1 MRASI
6 FHPGY
11 AFTATLSS
19 LLPIHRCYSNTNLL
33 HPYSTGQSI
42 LSGRETSLLLTYGN
56 LWYVGFQMDLTQ
68 NLEVGLRG
76 DCSVHSAP
84 KVKVFLFSPSFFL
97 LALDLV
103 SFCCFEIRFSF
114 LHSPCWSRQSS
125 CYSNLRAGN
134 QGGVTMVQLVQLRI
148 QCCGLP
154 RRCGFLNTDPGPSG
168 NMLSCRLGV
177 FYMHCPEGGLPQRA
191 GNGFFWQSTPSQPPA
206 HTEATFIGEVGNS
219 VSISNLTLFDR

>member
-11 AFTATLSS
+11 AVTATLSS

-42 LSGRETSLLLTYGN
+42 LSGRETSQFLTYGN
-56 LWYVGFQMDLTQ
+56 LWCVGFQIDLTQ

-76 DCSVHSAP
+76 DCSIHSAP
-84 KVKVFLFSPSFFL
+84 KVKVFLFSPPFFL

-103 SFCCFEIRFSF
+103 SFCCFETRFSF

-125 CYSNLRAGN
+125 CYSILRAGN
-134 QGGVTMVQLVQLRI
+134 RGGVTMVQLVQLRI

-154 RRCGFLNTDPGPSG
+154 RRCGFLNTDPGPTG
-168 NMLSCRLGV
+168 NMLG
-177 FYMHCPEGGLPQRA
+177 A
-191 GNGFFWQSTPSQPPA
+191 A
-206 HTEATFIGEVGNS
+206 AT
-219 VSISNLTLFDR
+219 D